1 MRGLRGSAY
10 TETQSPLQDCVC
22 LCVCLRRRFCT
33 PNHQLLDTFVFNWD
47 THTPSSTLHNIM
59 SVFLITQYRA
69 FNLLLFNLYS
79 ASLII
84 ISTVVYLFTV
94 IYCNLHIIIII
105 IVMAGII
112 SLFKSTFYFVLFVV
126 VVCCG
131 YCLGD
136 FLSIKMFSVIL

>member
-1 MRGLRGSAY
+1 
-10 TETQSPLQDCVC
+10 
-22 LCVCLRRRFCT
+22 
-33 PNHQLLDTFVFNWD
+33 
-47 THTPSSTLHNIM
+47 M

-69 FNLLLFNLYS
+69 FNLLPFNLYS

-94 IYCNLHIIIII
+94 IYCNLHIIII